1 MVTYNE
7 IPAVLEQIQK
17 DLRHILNLLSKE
29 GDDHDKKNDLLTR
42 QDVCALLKIR
52 LSTLHNWV
60 KARRLKK
67 YCIGG
72 RVYFR
77 HRDIMD
83 LLKKN
88 AI

>member
-17 DLRHILNLLSKE
+17 DLQHILSLLSKGNVE
-29 GDDHDKKNDLLTR
+29 TEKQDDLLTR
-42 QDVCALLKIR
+42 KDVCELLKIR

>member
-17 DLRHILNLLSKE
+17 DLQHILSLLSKVNVE
-29 GDDHDKKNDLLTR
+29 TEKQDDLLTR
-42 QDVCALLKIR
+42 KDVCELLKIR

-72 RVYFR
+72 RVYFKYQ
-77 HRDIMD
+77 DIMD

>member
-17 DLRHILNLLSKE
+17 DLQHILSLLKKE
-29 GDDHDKKNDLLTR
+29 GGETEKQDDLLTR
-42 QDVCALLKIR
+42 KDVCELLKIR

-60 KARRLKK
+60 KARRIKK

-72 RVYFR
+72 RVYFKYQE
-77 HRDIMD
+77 IMD

-88 AI
+88 SI

>member
-17 DLRHILNLLSKE
+17 DLQHILSLLNKE
-29 GDDHDKKNDLLTR
+29 SADTEKQDDLLTR
-42 QDVCALLKIR
+42 KDVCELLKIR

-60 KARRLKK
+60 NARRLKK

>member
-7 IPAVLEQIQK
+7 IPTVLEQIQK
-17 DLRHILNLLSKE
+17 DLQRILSLLSKE
-29 GDDHDKKNDLLTR
+29 STEDEKQNDLLTR
-42 QDVCALLKIR
+42 KDVCELLKIR

-72 RVYFR
+72 RVYFKY
-77 HRDIMD
+77 RDIMD
-83 LLKKN
+83 MLKKN
-88 AI
+88 TL